1 MHYKLQAI
9 VEGQGGSIQLCCAFG
24 NQQTFAKAKLASQ
37 LTAAE
42 FEVIAVPVR
51 KYAPVLAHQG
61 VVFFYLFLKLFCVAC
76 MRESSANVACVL
88 SHNYACT

>member
-1 MHYKLQAI
+1 MHYILQAI

-51 KYAPVLAHQG
+51 KYAPVRAHL
-61 VVFFYLFLKLFCVAC
+61 VVVSINF
-76 MRESSANVACVL
+76 
-88 SHNYACT
+88 SHSINLHV

>member
-1 MHYKLQAI
+1 MHYILQAI

-51 KYAPVLAHQG
+51 KYAPVLAHQ
-61 VVFFYLFLKLFCVAC
+61 VVVSINQSIHQSF
-76 MRESSANVACVL
+76 NVLGPTGGQQTIKA
-88 SHNYACT
+88 